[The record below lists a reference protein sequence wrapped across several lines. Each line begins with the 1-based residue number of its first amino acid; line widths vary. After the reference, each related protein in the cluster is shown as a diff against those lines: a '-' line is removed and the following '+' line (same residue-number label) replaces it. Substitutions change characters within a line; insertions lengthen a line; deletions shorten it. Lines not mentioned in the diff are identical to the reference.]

1 VEFIL
6 FSVDSIDYLID
17 FECFSTLSNNNIEFY
32 PTDLIDQHVPKT
44 NYQYFNKLSAEEV
57 RYFAHRV
64 VPLRMVAV
72 LSSPY
77 KLLKQT
83 KTAGFRSFFANY
95 FVTALQSV
103 ARGTL
108 PEFSFERKGHIE

>member
-1 VEFIL
+1 L
-6 FSVDSIDYLID
+6 FSVDGSDYLID

-57 RYFAHRV
+57 RYFTHRV

-77 KLLKQT
+77 KLLKQI
-83 KTAGFRSFFANY
+83 KKAGFRSFFANY

-103 ARGTL
+103 AVALCRSSAL
-108 PEFSFERKGHIE
+108 SLKGHLE

>member
-1 VEFIL
+1 M
-6 FSVDSIDYLID
+6 FSVDGSDYLID
-17 FECFSTLSNNNIEFY
+17 FECFSTLSNNNNIEFY
-32 PTDLIDQHVPKT
+32 STDLIDQHVPKT

-103 ARGTL
+103 AYGTF
-108 PEFSFERKGHIE
+108 PKFSFELKRSFRVTR